1 MQVAEA
7 TLKKANNKIAETESI
22 ESLLRKGGVCLGF
35 RAGQHAHR
43 VSYSLSCTPLGG
55 TMLFTPSKWGLD
67 LRGAAMITAA
77 MQDLEPY
84 IVALKN
90 TKYDLKQATDKP
102 AGTISDEEL
111 NRIKDDMLSAITSY
125 DDQVKIAKRSIP
137 KTTKPK
143 AKAKAAA

>member
-7 TLKKANNKIAETESI
+7 TLKKANNKISETESI
-22 ESLLRKGGVCLGF
+22 ESLLRKGGVRLGF
-35 RAGQHAHR
+35 RAA
-43 VSYSLSCTPLGG
+43 
-55 TMLFTPSKWGLD
+55 
-67 LRGAAMITAA
+67 
-77 MQDLEPY
+77 
-84 IVALKN
+84 
-90 TKYDLKQATDKP
+90 

>member
-1 MQVAEA
+1 
-7 TLKKANNKIAETESI
+7 
-22 ESLLRKGGVCLGF
+22 
-35 RAGQHAHR
+35 
-43 VSYSLSCTPLGG
+43 
-55 TMLFTPSKWGLD
+55 MLFTPSKWGLD